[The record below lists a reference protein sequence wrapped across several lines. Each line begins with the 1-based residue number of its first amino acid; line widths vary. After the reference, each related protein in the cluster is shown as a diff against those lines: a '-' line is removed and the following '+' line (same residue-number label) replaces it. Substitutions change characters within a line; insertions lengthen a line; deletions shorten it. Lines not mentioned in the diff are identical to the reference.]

1 MAGKTIEDAVKA
13 RLSANW
19 TATAIVDDDT
29 TGSGPGDGSPYV
41 TVQYPV
47 GQENQITVG
56 APGNNVFRETGAFRI
71 LLSTST
77 GVGKDQ
83 ALIWMDQL
91 RALFRSKQFSGVTTF
106 APSPG
111 VEIPANYQAGR
122 YVMSCAVPY
131 QADTFS

>member
-1 MAGKTIEDAVKA
+1 MAGKAVEDAVNA

-19 TATAIVDDDT
+19 TATPIIIDDT
-29 TGSGPGDGSPYV
+29 TGAGPADGSAYV

-71 LLSTST
+71 ILSTQT
-77 GVGKDQ
+77 GNGKDQ
-83 ALIWMDQL
+83 SIIWMDQL

-111 VEIPANYQAGR
+111 IETPANYQASR
-122 YVMSCAVPY
+122 YVLSCAVPY
-131 QADTFS
+131 QFDLFA